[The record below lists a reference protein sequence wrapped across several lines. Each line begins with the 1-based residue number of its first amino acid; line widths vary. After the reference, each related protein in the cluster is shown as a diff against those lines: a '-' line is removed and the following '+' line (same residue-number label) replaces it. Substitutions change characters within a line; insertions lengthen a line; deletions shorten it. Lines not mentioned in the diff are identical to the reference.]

1 MNICEPTQVR
11 AYILN
16 HGNEHLKCLLKP
28 RITNT
33 HMQSQVIQHESEVY
47 KT

>member
-16 HGNEHLKCLLKP
+16 HGNEHLKCLLKSQ
-28 RITNT
+28 ITNT